1 MSSEVGL
8 GLDVAYLVFVWF
20 TVTVKQCL
28 AYDLTLF
35 LANDF
40 TAIIAE
46 LVSQVDVLLL

>member
-1 MSSEVGL
+1 MSSEAGL
-8 GLDVAYLVFVWF
+8 GLVVASLVFVWF

-40 TAIIAE
+40 AAIIVK